1 MKVLLSLLCLL
12 ASTTGYTHDV
22 VLPLHTPWHCARCA
36 SWSNANSTTAS
47 YWDSAST
54 LASAGR
60 ACAMPAKAVQGPQ
73 DADCSGSSCPNYAL
87 DWIRFISSL
96 FLKLSGL
103 TFFTARISYDGLY

>member
-54 LASAGR
+54 RVRRPSLRHARKGSARTAGR
-60 ACAMPAKAVQGPQ
+60 GLLGKQLPQ
-73 DADCSGSSCPNYAL
+73 LRPGLDSIYFFIIFEALGSHFFYSTH
-87 DWIRFISSL
+87 FI
-96 FLKLSGL
+96 
-103 TFFTARISYDGLY
+103 